1 MYSKE
6 EIIQEIKRVAE
17 KLGTKALKRKDF
29 EKNTTIP
36 PTTLRYYFT
45 SWSQVLK
52 EAELETPGETRDSQQ
67 PQNDDELLLELIR
80 LHDETGETPTAALV
94 NAKGKFES
102 RHYDAR
108 WKSIGEA
115 FKLAR
120 EKFPPKPRTLKVDKE
135 SIDIGNSKKISSGLA
150 DFSELGIY
158 QEEGEEE
165 TQQQEIEKDPDI
177 VEVPTAV
184 EQEGTGE
191 LPQDIGG
198 GEKMTDSQKII
209 LIPQTIKP
217 KIAKKKPR
225 FLGEPVQFRGLKFAP
240 VNEKGVAYLFG
251 MVSLELG
258 FVVEALRTEPPD
270 CEGKRCLDTAA
281 SQWEPVKIDFLFKS
295 SDFKT
300 GGHNESETDIIV
312 CWAHDWE
319 DCPVEVLELK
329 SIIRLFEDSK

>member
-1 MYSKE
+1 MYSKA

-17 KLGTKALKRKDF
+17 KLGTKTLKRKEF
-29 EKNTTIP
+29 EQNTTIP
-36 PTTLRYYFT
+36 PNTLRFYFT

-52 EAELETPGETRDSQQ
+52 EAELDTPGEIQEPPQ
-67 PQNDDELLLELIR
+67 PENDDELLLELIR
-80 LHDETGETPTAALV
+80 IYDETGEIPTAALV
-94 NAKGKFES
+94 NAKGKFEAQYYNS
-102 RHYDAR
+102 R

-115 FKLAR
+115 FRLAR
-120 EKFPPKPRTLKVDKE
+120 EKFPSKPRTLKVDKE
-135 SIDIGNSKKISSGLA
+135 SIDIDDSRTISSDLD

-158 QEEGEEE
+158 QEGEED
-165 TQQQEIEKDPDI
+165 TNKHEIEKNLDL
-177 VEVPTAV
+177 VEVPVAV
-184 EQEGTGE
+184 EQEATAALLE
-191 LPQDIGG
+191 DIGG
-198 GEKMTDSQKII
+198 GEKMSDSQRIK

-217 KIAKKKPR
+217 KTAKKKPR

-281 SQWEPVKIDFLFKS
+281 NQWEPVKIDLLFKS

-300 GGHNESETDIIV
+300 KDHSEDETDIIV
-312 CWAHDWE
+312 CWTHDWE
-319 DCPVEVLELK
+319 DCPVEVLELQ
-329 SIIRLFEDSK
+329 STIRFIEDSR